1 MKRLAPLLVV
11 AVIAAAVGWF
21 ASRQFQHAGSS
32 PTAAAKSSDER
43 AALFY
48 QSPMHPWIKSDKP
61 GKCTICGM
69 DLVAVY
75 SGDKGSDPGAGAG
88 LVTLGSNSVQAIH
101 VATSEAVRRPLV
113 HTLRF
118 AGTIDDDDSRHRV
131 LSAYVDARIERLH
144 VNYLGAEVAEGQ
156 PLATIYSPMLLNAAR
171 DYLAF
176 RRTVGPTSAAP
187 APERNL
193 PPQTRTGLEAAEAR
207 LKALGLSGPQ
217 VAQLPETFTE
227 TNLFFDILSPMSG
240 TVVSRNVYEGQSVK
254 EGEKLFELADFAVM
268 WLKLEVYERDLAW
281 LAPGQGVEVTSAA
294 IPGRTLMGRITFI
307 DPNFDE
313 KTRSTKVRVEI
324 PNPFVETGGVR
335 RREISHRLLAE
346 ARVASIVPEVLAIP
360 RSAVLNPG
368 GTPMVYVMKA
378 PGAYERRRVTLGR
391 SGDDLVEVL
400 AGVTAGERV
409 VTAGNLLIDAQ
420 AQLDSGSQ
428 GPEEMKSPVAAI
440 PLDPDQKD
448 ALQRVFALGDALGG
462 ALAADDLNAFM
473 ARSEGLHTA
482 VPAAAEKLKALP
494 GLATHMDAANR
505 AAHWPKPDDL
515 ATARA
520 RFHTFI
526 TPVVELARLT
536 RTGGGK
542 SAPRIF
548 QCPMT
553 KKAFPNGP
561 ANAFWLQL
569 GEGAIHNPYFGAEML
584 DCGTEVKP

>member
-1 MKRLAPLLVV
+1 MKRLLLSLTLV
-11 AVIAAAVGWF
+11 AVAMAAGWLLRGIRHPASGIGHPSAAA
-21 ASRQFQHAGSS
+21 AR
-32 PTAAAKSSDER
+32 T
-43 AALFY
+43 ALFY

-69 DLVAVY
+69 DLVPVY
-75 SGDKGSDPGAGAG
+75 SGDKGMDSGSG

-144 VNYLGAEVAEGQ
+144 VNYQGAEVAEGQ

-171 DYLAF
+171 EYLTF
-176 RRTVGPTSAAP
+176 RRSMFSATDA
-187 APERNL
+187 A
-193 PPQTRTGLEAAEAR
+193 TGHGMDAATAR

-217 VAQLPETFTE
+217 IAQLPETFTE
-227 TNLFFDILSPMSG
+227 TNLLFEILSPMTG
-240 TVVSRNVYEGQSVK
+240 TVVMRSAYEGQSVK
-254 EGEKLFELADFAVM
+254 EGEKLFEIADFAVM

-281 LAPGQGVEVTSAA
+281 LSPGQGVEVTSAA
-294 IPGRTLMGRITFI
+294 VPGRTLTGRIAFI

-324 PNPFVETGGVR
+324 PNPFVEKGGGR

-346 ARVASIVPEVLAIP
+346 ARVASVVPEVLAIP

-378 PGAYERRRVTLGR
+378 PGAYERRRVALGR

-428 GPEEMKSPVAAI
+428 GPEEVKSPVAATSF
-440 PLDPDQKD
+440 DEDQKD
-448 ALQRVFALGDALGG
+448 ALQRVFALGDALAG
-462 ALAADDLNAFM
+462 ALAADDLKAFI
-473 ARSEGLHTA
+473 ARSGELHTA

-515 ATARA
+515 AAARA
-520 RFHTFI
+520 RFHAFI

-542 SAPRIF
+542 PAPRIF

-561 ANAFWLQL
+561 TNAFWLQL
-569 GEGAIHNPYFGAEML
+569 GEGTIHNPYFGAEML

>member
-1 MKRLAPLLVV
+1 MKRFFLSLTVI
-11 AVIAAAVGWF
+11 VIAVLAGWF
-21 ASRQFQHAGSS
+21 LRDIWHPASGIRHPSTTS
-32 PTAAAKSSDER
+32 TER

-156 PLATIYSPMLLNAAR
+156 PMATIYSPMLLNAAR
-171 DYLAF
+171 EYLAF
-176 RRTVGPTSAAP
+176 RRAVGLTSDGP
-187 APERNL
+187 ASDRNL
-193 PPQTRTGLEAAEAR
+193 PPQPRTGLEAAEAR

-217 VAQLPETFTE
+217 IAQLAENFTE
-227 TNLFFDILSPMSG
+227 TNLLFEILSPMSG

-294 IPGRTLMGRITFI
+294 LPGRTLTGRITFI

-324 PNPFVETGGVR
+324 PNPLVEKGGGR

-346 ARVASIVPEVLAIP
+346 ARVAAVVPEVLAIP

-378 PGAYERRRVTLGR
+378 PGAYEQRRVTLGR
-391 SGDDLVEVL
+391 SGDGLVEVL

-409 VTAGNLLIDAQ
+409 VTTGNLLIDAQ

-428 GPEEMKSPVAAI
+428 GPEEMKRPVAAT

-448 ALQRVFALGDALGG
+448 ALQRVFTLGDALAG
-462 ALAADDLNAFM
+462 ALAADDLKAFM
-473 ARSEGLHTA
+473 ARSAELHTA

-520 RFHTFI
+520 RFHSFI

-561 ANAFWLQL
+561 TNAFWLQL
-569 GEGAIHNPYFGAEML
+569 GDGAIHNPYFGAEML